1 MATLAAG
8 AAQLRKQ
15 IDARWPG
22 RDRRSDG
29 WIGDR
34 AHAARISDHNPDSRG
49 IVHAIDIDENLGA
62 GTWRNGRQARV
73 LADELLDYAASGL
86 PGSDR
91 VKYVVYENRLASG
104 TYRSTWWRWRP
115 GNWGHTAHIHVSFT
129 KAADDDASVWPL
141 PSLTRDRA
149 QARRWRARLA
159 AARRK

>member
-1 MATLAAG
+1 MATLAVGG
-8 AAQLRKQ
+8 AMLRLQ
-15 IDARWPG
+15 IDKRWPN

-34 AHAARISDHNPDSRG
+34 AHAARISDHNPDARG

-62 GTWRNGRQARV
+62 GPLRNGRQARI
-73 LADELLDYAASGL
+73 LADQLLDYAASGL

-91 VKYVVYENRLASG
+91 LKYVVYENRLASG

-129 KAADDDASVWPL
+129 AAAETDKRPWPL
-141 PSLTRDRA
+141 PCLTKDPA
-149 QARRWRARLA
+149 QRRRWA
-159 AARRK
+159 AALTNRK

>member
-1 MATLAAG
+1 MPSVRLAPG
-8 AAQLRKQ
+8 ANRLRQQ
-15 IDARWPG
+15 IDQRWPN

-34 AHAARISDHNPDSRG
+34 AHAARVSDHNPDPRTG

-62 GTWRNGRQARV
+62 GRWRNGRQARI

-86 PGSDR
+86 PGSNR
-91 VKYVVYENRLASG
+91 VKYVVYENRIGSG
-104 TYRSTWWRWRP
+104 TYRSKWWTWRP

-129 KAADDDASVWPL
+129 AAADTDDRPWPL

-149 QARRWRARLA
+149 QARRWRAAL
-159 AARRK
+159 RR